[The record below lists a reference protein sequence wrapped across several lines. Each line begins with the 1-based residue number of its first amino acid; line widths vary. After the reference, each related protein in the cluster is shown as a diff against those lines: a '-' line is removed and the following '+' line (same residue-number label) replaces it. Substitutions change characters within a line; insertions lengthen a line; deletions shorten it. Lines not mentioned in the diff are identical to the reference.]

1 MGILWQFKII
11 LKKMQVKCDGFS
23 LSMDLDKLSRLRNVF
38 WSGPISMVSFK
49 NFGDISMFDTTYF
62 TNKYDMSLA
71 LFHKIN
77 HHGLFILL
85 VCKLIHVRIL
95 FILLFRTWISCI
107 SGSPPIGIIIYQDK
121 AMK

>member
-62 TNKYDMSLA
+62 TNNYDMSFA
-71 LFHKIN
+71 LFHIIN
-77 HHGLFILL
+77 HHELFILL